1 MNARKYGFDL
11 LLLDF
16 EGMEKPVVQQQ
27 QLAVAAAAIF
37 SILLLPRS
45 AAAFKMSRH
54 FLLESVLLY
63 RVAESRHD
71 KNMMII
77 NQNHPHTHWYLR
89 QRRATTQNHKL
100 SGISVDTKSDECQD
114 FWSFTYRRCCSIATA
129 IHTFL

>member
-11 LLLDF
+11 LVLDF
-16 EGMEKPVVQQQ
+16 EGMYKPVVLQWQ
-27 QLAVAAAAIF
+27 AAAAAAAIF
-37 SILLLPRS
+37 SILLLPWS
-45 AAAFKMSRH
+45 AFKMSRH

-63 RVAESRHD
+63 RLAESRHD

-114 FWSFTYRRCCSIATA
+114 FWSFTYRCCSTSSQ
-129 IHTFL
+129 